1 MNEAPDKDTV
11 GPGKP
16 DRGRSLLQRIFL
28 NEDEMRAGW
37 RFLVYVVLTVL
48 MIMVLSFAAMALHLP
63 LPVRHDM
70 HAMALL
76 VGELVQAG
84 GAFGA
89 ALLMGK
95 FEHRTIGTYGLPARR
110 AFRGNFWQGI
120 GWGLGMITALMLLI
134 AAFGGFSFGG
144 IDLSGGTA
152 LRYAVIWGAVF
163 LLTGFFEEFAFRG
176 YTLFTLTSGVGFWP
190 AAVLMSAG
198 FGAVHLTNPGEGI
211 VGALS
216 VFMIGMFFCL
226 TLRRTGSLWFAVGL
240 HAAWDWGETFFYS
253 VPDSGIVA
261 PGHLLKSSLH
271 GPAWLSGG
279 TVGPEGS
286 VFAFVVMT
294 AAFVI
299 FALAYKGRPA
309 RPESAVE
316 TASAGN

>member
-1 MNEAPDKDTV
+1 MNES
-11 GPGKP
+11 P
-16 DRGRSLLQRIFL
+16 DRDPMKPNRPERGTSLVVRIFL
-28 NEDEMRAGW
+28 NQDEMRPGW
-37 RFLVYVVLTVL
+37 RFLVYVVLSVL

-63 LPVRHDM
+63 MPKLHDM
-70 HAMALL
+70 RATALL

-84 GAFGA
+84 GVFGA

-95 FEHRTIGTYGLPARR
+95 FEHRTIGTYGLPGRK
-110 AFRGNFWQGI
+110 AFRGHFWQGI
-120 GWGLGMITALMLLI
+120 GWGLAMITALMLLI
-134 AAFGGFSFGG
+134 AAFGGFSFEG
-144 IDLSGGTA
+144 IDLSGSA
-152 LRYAVIWGAVF
+152 VLYYAAIWGVVF
-163 LLTGFFEEFAFRG
+163 LATGFFEEFAFRG
-176 YTLFTLTSGVGFWP
+176 YTLFTLTTGVGFWP
-190 AAVLMSAG
+190 AAVLMSAA
-198 FGAVHLTNPGEGI
+198 FGAIHLMNPGEGI

-240 HAAWDWGETFFYS
+240 HAAWDWGETYFYA
-253 VPDSGIVA
+253 VPDSGLVA

-309 RPESAVE
+309 QPEA
-316 TASAGN
+316 TAGTAGAAD